1 MRDSRLGI
9 AVQQLLAVRH
19 RRRVDGVRDGRPQ
32 RAAQEHKG
40 QRRPE
45 GVREQA
51 DERVVE
57 VRVALA
63 VEAAVRRHDQADERE
78 IHKRQVE
85 ECHKVEQDAPE
96 TAEHALAELRV
107 TLVERRAQRTRRLEG
122 LRLTAEPGGQDEG
135 ADDAQRN
142 VRRHPELV
150 SRTALAGV
158 VSGGDEEHKLAQ
170 AVADDGREAAPDE
183 PSQLLVVGVGH
194 QRLAHDQDDGDG
206 EERNGEQDGVH
217 AERRVEE
224 TREALREGHLLD
236 LVAVKTELELER
248 RVDSSNGPSGSLLE
262 MTTVILRDGS
272 ELKRLVNIG
281 SLPALSEH
289 QRRRS
294 DIFGE
299 RTKREVADLV
309 EGLATHNVAGSS
321 APGHAEGVLD
331 GLNDVDEEVET
342 LGEGIRRR
350 RVVEEL
356 GGTGESHLWVDE
368 QVRKDS
374 TEPVSLG
381 NLSQLESGL
390 CFKPLR
396 GITISASSAAMNCP
410 APPGRRCIW
419 SRPLLRLP
427 ALK

>member
-1 MRDSRLGI
+1 MRDPRLGI

-32 RAAQEHKG
+32 RAAQEHKRE
-40 QRRPE
+40 RRPE

-51 DERVVE
+51 EERVVE

-63 VEAAVRRHDQADERE
+63 VEAAVRGHDQADQRE

-85 ECHKVEQDAPE
+85 ECHEVEQDAPE

-107 TLVERRAQRTRRLEG
+107 ALVESRTQRAGGLES
-122 LRLTAEPGGQDEG
+122 LRLASEPGGENEG

-150 SRTALAGV
+150 SGTALAGV

-183 PSQLLVVGVGH
+183 PSQLFVGGVGH

-217 AERRVEE
+217 AERRVQEAG
-224 TREALREGHLLD
+224 EALGEGHFLD
-236 LVAVKTELELER
+236 LVAVQTELELER
-248 RVDSSNGPSGSLLE
+248 RINGSNSPSSSLLE
-262 MTTVILRDGS
+262 MAAVILGNGS
-272 ELKRLVNIG
+272 ELKRLVDVG

-289 QRRRS
+289 QRGRS
-294 DIFGE
+294 DIFGK
-299 RTKREVADLV
+299 RTKREVANLV
-309 EGLATHNVAGSS
+309 EGLAAHNVAGSS
-321 APGHAEGVLD
+321 APGNAEGVLD
-331 GLNDVDEEVET
+331 GLNDVDEEIET

-350 RVVEEL
+350 GVVEQL
-356 GGTGESHLWVDE
+356 GRTGEGHLGVDE
-368 QVRKDS
+368 QVRKNS
-374 TEPVSLG
+374 TKPVSLG
-381 NLSQLESGL
+381 NLYQLESQL
-390 CFKPLR
+390 HFKPL
-396 GITISASSAAMNCP
+396 GVITISASNAAMNCP
-410 APPGRRCIW
+410 APPGSRCI
-419 SRPLLRLP
+419 
-427 ALK
+427 